1 MQKTDVGNTQD
12 LVAIKE
18 IKESTLVLKDGGL
31 RQIIMVGGVNFALK
45 SEMEQNIL
53 TQGYQNFLNSV
64 SFPLQIV
71 IHSRKVNIEKY
82 LDELAGYQIAETSP
96 LLKNQGEEYR
106 EFIRGF
112 VQKKAIMVKYFNV
125 TIPFT
130 PIKLPT
136 PKSVSLSAMSL
147 PFLKKKS
154 DPQAEERTREE
165 QSRIFNENLA
175 QLKQRVNQVLEG
187 LLGIGLDATILTDQ
201 QLIELFYNYYNPENA
216 PREGMTLP
224 PQDEKLKISTEGG
237 SASLRGSED
246 PSGSRTTGGKN
257 DIF

>member
-18 IKESTLVLKDGGL
+18 IKEGTLVLKDGGL

-112 VQKKAIMVKYFNV
+112 VQKNAIMEKSFFV

-136 PKSVSLSAMSL
+136 PKSVSLSASASL
-147 PFLKKKS
+147 LPPLRNACPKNLPITSRISPRRSKLPTCIRISKHWNVAPFLKS
-154 DPQAEERTREE
+154 FA
-165 QSRIFNENLA
+165 
-175 QLKQRVNQVLEG
+175 
-187 LLGIGLDATILTDQ
+187 
-201 QLIELFYNYYNPENA
+201 
-216 PREGMTLP
+216 
-224 PQDEKLKISTEGG
+224 
-237 SASLRGSED
+237 
-246 PSGSRTTGGKN
+246 
-257 DIF
+257 